1 MVIMGSDVIMNSDL
15 VTPTMLVQQGFRTLN
30 SVVRPAVKAG
40 LANPFPV
47 GAGAVVL
54 ETTGRKS
61 GLVRFVPVLATRV
74 GDVLTVSTVR
84 DDSQWLANIEADDN
98 VAVWLQGCRHAA
110 TATVN
115 RGALSTVRVE
125 LTGS

>member
-1 MVIMGSDVIMNSDL
+1 VTSDIIN
-15 VTPTMLVQQGFRTLN
+15 PTNLVQQGFRALN
-30 SVVRPAVKAG
+30 SVVQPAVKAG
-40 LANPFPV
+40 IGNPFPI

-84 DDSQWLANIEADDN
+84 DDSQWLANIEADEN
-98 VAVWLQGCRHAA
+98 VAVWLQGHRHGA
-110 TATVN
+110 TATVT
-115 RGALSTVRVE
+115 RGAISTVRVE
-125 LTGS
+125 LDES

>member
-1 MVIMGSDVIMNSDL
+1 MNTELLD
-15 VTPTMLVQQGFRTLN
+15 PTKLVQQGFRALN

-40 LANPFPV
+40 IGNPFPI

-74 GDVLTVSTVR
+74 GDTLTISTAR
-84 DDSQWLANIEADDN
+84 DDSQWLANIEADEN
-98 VAVWLQGCRHAA
+98 VGVWLQGCRHDA
-110 TATVN
+110 TAKVN
-115 RGALSTVRVE
+115 RGALSTVKVE
-125 LTGS
+125 LADS

>member
-1 MVIMGSDVIMNSDL
+1 VTSDFVN
-15 VTPTMLVQQGFRTLN
+15 PTNLVQQGFRTLN
-30 SVVRPAVKAG
+30 SLVRPAVKAG
-40 LANPFPV
+40 IGNPFPI

-54 ETTGRKS
+54 ETTGRQS

-84 DDSQWLANIEADDN
+84 DDSQWLANIEADEN
-98 VAVWLQGCRHAA
+98 VAVWLQGHRHGARAA
-110 TATVN
+110 VN

-125 LTGS
+125 LAES

>member
-1 MVIMGSDVIMNSDL
+1 MTSDL
-15 VTPTMLVQQGFRTLN
+15 LDPTKLVQQGFRALN

-40 LANPFPV
+40 IGNPFPV

-74 GDVLTVSTVR
+74 GDTLTVSTVR
-84 DDSQWLANIEADDN
+84 GDSQWLANIEADEN
-98 VAVWLQGCRHAA
+98 VGVWLQGCRHGA

-125 LTGS
+125 LTDS

>member
-1 MVIMGSDVIMNSDL
+1 MTSDIVN
-15 VTPTMLVQQGFRTLN
+15 PTNLVQQGFRALN

-40 LANPFPV
+40 IGNPFPI

-74 GDVLTVSTVR
+74 GDVLTISTVR
-84 DDSQWLANIEADDN
+84 DDSQWLANIEADEN
-98 VAVWLQGCRHAA
+98 VAVWLQGHRHGAIAA
-110 TATVN
+110 VT
-115 RGALSTVRVE
+115 RGAISTVRVKLAE
-125 LTGS
+125 S

>member
-1 MVIMGSDVIMNSDL
+1 VTSDFVN
-15 VTPTMLVQQGFRTLN
+15 PTNLVQQGFRTLN
-30 SVVRPAVKAG
+30 SLVRPAVKAG
-40 LANPFPV
+40 IGNPFPI

-54 ETTGRKS
+54 ETTGRQS

-84 DDSQWLANIEADDN
+84 DDSQWLANIEADEN
-98 VAVWLQGCRHAA
+98 VAVWLQGHRHGA
-110 TATVN
+110 TAAVN

-125 LTGS
+125 LAES

>member
-1 MVIMGSDVIMNSDL
+1 MTAEIIN
-15 VTPTMLVQQGFRTLN
+15 PTILVQQGFRALN

-40 LANPFPV
+40 IGNPCPI
-47 GAGAVVL
+47 GAGAVIL

-61 GLVRFVPVLATRV
+61 GLVRFVPVLATRF

-84 DDSQWLANIEADDN
+84 DDSQWLANIEADEN
-98 VAVWLQGCRHAA
+98 VAVWLQGRRHGA
-110 TATVN
+110 TAAVN

-125 LTGS
+125 LAES

>member
-1 MVIMGSDVIMNSDL
+1 MTPDL
-15 VTPTMLVQQGFRTLN
+15 LDPKKLVQQGFRTLN

-40 LANPFPV
+40 IGNPFPV

-61 GLVRFVPVLATRV
+61 GLIRFVPVLATRI
-74 GDVLTVSTVR
+74 GDTLTISTVR
-84 DDSQWLANIEADDN
+84 GDSQWLANIEADKN
-98 VAVWLQGCRHAA
+98 VAVWLQGCRHPA

-115 RGALSTVRVE
+115 RGSLSTVRVA
-125 LTGS
+125 LADS